1 MNYMSKIA
9 EMLGVEIGE
18 EFKIRFHC
26 SIDAED
32 ETYFLKEDYGL
43 CDTTGDHIR
52 NDYLGALL
60 TGRCK
65 IVKLPWKP
73 KGAEPVYYVCPDGLV
88 LMETFNPTYSKH
100 LSMYKIGKLYRT
112 NEEAEAHAE
121 EDKAYW
127 DEIRKELEE

>member
-1 MNYMSKIA
+1 MNHMKQVA
-9 EMLGVEIGE
+9 EMLGVELGE
-18 EFKIRFHC
+18 KFKIRFHC

-43 CDTTGDHIR
+43 CDITGDHIR

-73 KGAEPVYYVCPDGLV
+73 KDRSDCFYIKAKGGIV
-88 LMETFNPTYSKH
+88 PTVFDIMFPYD
-100 LSMYKIGKLYRT
+100 LAMYKLGKLYRT
-112 NEEAEAHAE
+112 REEAEAHAE

-127 DEIRKELEE
+127 NEVRKELEE